1 MNLNNHCHVSLLDLP
16 DELILRILTYL
27 RQIDLIR
34 CVSRINKK
42 FHVLTRSSYLWKN
55 LDLCGYRVEP
65 KDLRLFSRQKL
76 VGRQTCSTK
85 IECGGIQDFQNFIR
99 LFSDYLEKLELIE
112 TVAKNRLINPQ
123 SSSSIPRFSL
133 RYLNLTDSSW
143 IHEAHLLALI
153 GITPSENL
161 KHLNVSKCYRLF
173 LGPPASCPLDVRFEK
188 MSTFFKQAC
197 PYLEKLNLSSIFI
210 SRTSQ
215 LHVPPGIQTK
225 LLQIIP
231 ETLPYLHTLNLSGNT
246 MITSFLLNLH
256 QNGELSSVF
265 QCFISAFFNKIHKY
279 QLILYIYDWS
289 HELTMSLFSACSLVV
304 PNGSRVSLHVNNV
317 PVYTEKSVKCEI
329 IPHTIALVS

>member
-1 MNLNNHCHVSLLDLP
+1 MNLN
-16 DELILRILTYL
+16 
-27 RQIDLIR
+27 
-34 CVSRINKK
+34 
-42 FHVLTRSSYLWKN
+42 SYLWKN

-85 IECGGIQDFQNFIR
+85 IEFDPRSKNIESGLTSLFKICGSLTHISIQGGGIQDFQNFIR